1 MASPFEQFEHLN
13 PKLINLEDYILH
25 LIELNKDDIIS
36 EASGFLKSSRFLH
49 GAFFYLF
56 SGFGTTDDLR
66 ENALQSAAA
75 ATQMFYIRNEMMRRH
90 QAGPD
95 SIKLNFMVEYFSDLI
110 DVELRKCSADDDAL
124 QGKIDAIQEITTQQL
139 MADEQ
144 MVKPVEDIGEYIKRV
159 EGRSAVMFE
168 FACRFGAQAAHASDI
183 IVDSAG
189 EIGKTIGIA
198 YQIKSEV
205 LDLVGINTTEEE
217 FGPLYMLQS
226 GEFTLPVIFAIGKK
240 GPDFMN
246 KIAEAGRTGEK
257 SLAETAEEVIDNG
270 VDASQVMVKEY
281 KDQALFD
288 INMLPEIPEKHDLQ
302 KLVEMLL

>member
-25 LIELNKDDIIS
+25 LIELNKDDIIT
-36 EASGFLKSSRFLH
+36 EASGFLKSGRFLH
-49 GAFFYLF
+49 SAFFYLF
-56 SGFGTTDDLR
+56 SGFGETESLK
-66 ENALQSAAA
+66 ENTLQSAAA
-75 ATQMFYIRNEMMRRH
+75 VTQMFYIRNEMMRRH

-139 MADEQ
+139 MADEE
-144 MVKPVEDIGEYIKRV
+144 MIKPVEDIAEYIKRV
-159 EGRSAVMFE
+159 EGRSAIMFE

-198 YQIKSEV
+198 YQIKSEI
-205 LDLVGINTTEEE
+205 LDLVGINTSKTE
-217 FGPLYMLQS
+217 FGPLYMLQN

-240 GPDFMN
+240 GQNFMN
-246 KIAEAGRTGEK
+246 DIAEAGKTGEEN
-257 SLAETAEEVIDNG
+257 LAITAEEVIDNG